1 MSVEEAVIPDR
12 HVLRLFSA
20 CLPVWRRAGSPA
32 HGIVFEVICR
42 AWGIEDRRVNPESYD
57 VPHA

>member
-1 MSVEEAVIPDR
+1 MIPDR

-20 CLPVWRRAGSPA
+20 CLPVWRRAGYPV
-32 HGIVFEVICR
+32 HGIVFKVICR
-42 AWGIEDRRVNPESYD
+42 AWGIEDRRVNPESYE